1 MGEKIFGNVEIVLE
15 EVPLGN
21 VVLRPEN
28 LS

>member
-1 MGEKIFGNVEIVLE
+1 MGEKIFGDVEIVLE